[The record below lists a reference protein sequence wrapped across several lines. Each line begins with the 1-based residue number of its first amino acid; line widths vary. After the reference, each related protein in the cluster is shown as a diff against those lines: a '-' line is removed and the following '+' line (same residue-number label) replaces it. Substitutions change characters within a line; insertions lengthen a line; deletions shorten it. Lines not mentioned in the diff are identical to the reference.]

1 MTEKPKDIIWP
12 FGWIQPYQMSDDY
25 ALAVWN
31 QTSGY
36 YELGDG
42 DCYTPTELTRVWHP
56 KWMRWSDVEK
66 AIAAAMPNSEFRRA
80 GTEPSKLNPKAYPAS
95 PATIC

>member
-66 AIAAAMPNSEFRRA
+66 AIAAAMPNIRS
-80 GTEPSKLNPKAYPAS
+80 
-95 PATIC
+95 